1 MVPQQLH
8 FEWDRPSE
16 PKGEACGKKKSACQ
30 MTAASGAPEPAN
42 STVMEEVV
50 RKENLRRALKRVC
63 ANKGSPGI
71 DGLKVGELEE
81 HLKAHWLGLREQLL
95 QGEYR
100 PQPVKQVMIPKPG
113 GGTRKLGIPTVVD
126 RFIQQALLQV
136 LTPIYDPMF
145 SDHSFGF
152 RSGRNAHQAV
162 RQAKGYIEAGY
173 EWVVDMDLEKCFDRI
188 NHDIL
193 MGRIAR
199 RITDKRILRLIR
211 RYLQAGIMVHGV
223 VQERY
228 EGTPQGGPLS
238 PLLSNILLDELDK
251 ELEGRGHKFCRYADD
266 CNIYVRSERAGK
278 RVLDSVE
285 RFLAKRLRLKVNRHK
300 TAVAK
305 PQDRKFLGFS
315 FTSGRELK
323 IKLSDKALRSAKYRI
338 RQITRRSRGIN
349 LQQVIKE
356 LNVYIRGWI
365 GYYRLIETPTILR
378 DLDSWVRRRLR
389 CFVIKRWINNSH
401 TRYKGLI
408 ALGVSAVN
416 AGPAAAS
423 RKGPWV
429 ISNMKPVKVAMPNRF
444 FAEKGLICLFD
455 HYAQLVKSM

>member
-1 MVPQQLH
+1 
-8 FEWDRPSE
+8 
-16 PKGEACGKKKSACQ
+16 
-30 MTAASGAPEPAN
+30 
-42 STVMEEVV
+42 MEEVV
-50 RKENLRRALKRVC
+50 RKENLIRALKRVC

-71 DGLKVGELEE
+71 DGMTVGELKE
-81 HLKAHWLGLREQLL
+81 HLKSHWLKLREQLL
-95 QGEYR
+95 QGDYK
-100 PQPVKQVMIPKPG
+100 PKPVKQVMIPKPG
-113 GGTRKLGIPTVVD
+113 GGSRQLGIPTVVD
-126 RFIQQALLQV
+126 RFIQQAILQV
-136 LTPIYDPMF
+136 LTPLYDPTF

-152 RSGRNAHQAV
+152 RPGRNAHQAV
-162 RQAKGYIEAGY
+162 RRAKQYIEAGY

-278 RVLDSVE
+278 RVLDSIE

-300 TAVAK
+300 TAVAR

-315 FTSGRELK
+315 FTSGRKLK
-323 IKLSDKALRSAKYRI
+323 IKLSDKALKSAKYRI
-338 RQITRRSRGIN
+338 KQITRRSRGIN

-378 DLDSWVRRRLR
+378 DLDSWIRRRLR
-389 CFVIKRWINNSH
+389 CFVMKKWINNSH
-401 TRYKGLI
+401 TRYQGLR
-408 ALGVSAVN
+408 ALGVSGTN
-416 AGPAAAS
+416 AGPVAAS
-423 RKGPWV
+423 RKGPWA

-444 FAEKGLICLFD
+444 FADRGLLCLFD
-455 HYAQLVKSM
+455 HHAKLVTSM